1 MSGDERE
8 PGTAFSEAQIRAIA
22 SVVEGVLEKARLTRR
37 HDERDTPQE
46 GNPSGSH
53 PPSSPGEWGLTR
65 ARVLVLRNQRVGR
78 AGGRSWKGPWLSMQ
92 HSAKGWIYIY

>member
-8 PGTAFSEAQIRAIA
+8 PGTAFSEAQIRAIT

-37 HDERDTPQE
+37 HEERDTPQE

-65 ARVLVLRNQRVGR
+65 ARVVVLIIKGSGAPLGARGR
-78 AGGRSWKGPWLSMQ
+78 DPGLACSTP
-92 HSAKGWIYIY
+92 